1 MATVAIDHYA
11 APISHQFPLRKRRL
25 SERPNHHHHQKA
37 VLPKQV
43 IGEALRQR
51 VEGIDVDLCQPGD
64 EDTFFVADLGEVYRQ
79 YQRWKLNL
87 PRVRPFY
94 GKSSSFSSFRHLPP
108 FSSCGPLILPQPS
121 SATPMPWS

>member
-1 MATVAIDHYA
+1 MAAAVIDHYA
-11 APISHQFPLRKRRL
+11 APINHHMLLKKRRL
-25 SERPNHHHHQKA
+25 SENHQHQHHLRHGIA
-37 VLPKQV
+37 SPKQL

-51 VEGIDVDLCQPGD
+51 VESVDVDHCQPGE

-94 GKSSSFSSFRHLPP
+94 GESGYVPRAYPAARSSVLTA
-108 FSSCGPLILPQPS
+108 C
-121 SATPMPWS
+121 

>member
-1 MATVAIDHYA
+1 MAAAVIDHYA
-11 APISHQFPLRKRRL
+11 APINHHILLKKRRL
-25 SERPNHHHHQKA
+25 SENQHQHHLRHGLA
-37 VLPKQV
+37 SPKQL

-51 VEGIDVDLCQPGD
+51 IESVDVDHCQPGE

-94 GKSSSFSSFRHLPP
+94 GEFGTLSVSAVLGLGLLTP
-108 FSSCGPLILPQPS
+108 PQPS
-121 SATPMPWS
+121 SATRTPSF